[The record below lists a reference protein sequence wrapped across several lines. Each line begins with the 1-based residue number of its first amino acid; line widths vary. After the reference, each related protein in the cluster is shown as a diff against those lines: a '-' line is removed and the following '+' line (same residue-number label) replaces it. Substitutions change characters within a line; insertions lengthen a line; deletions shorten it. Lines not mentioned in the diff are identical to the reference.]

1 MVYHGLPHKHITGI
15 PHVTGVFVYHLYPS
29 SWTEE
34 LVEAKYAFVLHTIN
48 PFTQDDDA
56 GALDVACYV
65 TKKYGNL

>member
-1 MVYHGLPHKHITGI
+1 MPSDGASITGI
-15 PHVTGVFVYHLYPS
+15 PHVP
-29 SWTEE
+29 WTLEE

-48 PFTQDDDA
+48 PFTKDDDA